1 MSKVRFDHWLS
12 QKGATTTFEI
22 VENVKVKLQSVK
34 EVKSK
39 N

>member
-12 QKGATTTFEI
+12 QKDATTTFEI

>member
-12 QKGATTTFEI
+12 QKDATITFEI
-22 VENVKVKLQSVK
+22 VEDVKVELQSVK

>member
-12 QKGATTTFEI
+12 QKDVTTTFEI

-34 EVKSK
+34 EAKSK